1 MDIESFRHF
10 CLQLKGVE
18 ETQPFG
24 PDTLVYKV
32 MGKVFAIT
40 GLDEEEFSVNLKC
53 DPEKAIELREN
64 HPGLIIPGFHMNK
77 KHWNTVFFEA
87 GLPEELLIHLVNH
100 SYQLVIAGL
109 PLKLRNEFI
118 TRDE

>member
-1 MDIESFRHF
+1 MDIETFRNF
-10 CLQLKGVE
+10 CLHLKGVE

-53 DPEKAIELREN
+53 EPEKAIELREM
-64 HPGLIIPGFHMNK
+64 HPGQIIPGFHMNK
-77 KHWNTVFFEA
+77 KHWNTVFFEQ
-87 GLPEELLIHLVNH
+87 GLPHELLIHLISH
-100 SYQLVIAGL
+100 SYQLVIEGL
-109 PLKLRNEFI
+109 PLKVRQAFQQA
-118 TRDE
+118 DE